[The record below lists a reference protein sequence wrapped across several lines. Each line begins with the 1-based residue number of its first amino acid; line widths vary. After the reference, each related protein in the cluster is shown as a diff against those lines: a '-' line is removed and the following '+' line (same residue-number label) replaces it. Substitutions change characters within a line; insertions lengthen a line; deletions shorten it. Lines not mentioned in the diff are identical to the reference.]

1 MPAAPAPSPD
11 GASPPASTAADA
23 SAQAGTAAPELAALP
38 LSVRA
43 GLLRA
48 LARTL
53 GEHAGVLVDVA
64 DGETRLGAERL
75 SGEIR
80 RTQAQLRMFADI
92 VETGAFLDVMI
103 DPPDPAAQPAPRPDI
118 RRMLVPLGPVA
129 VFSASNFP
137 FAFSVLG
144 GDTAS
149 ALAAGCPVVV
159 KAHEG
164 HPGLSDLTRDLAAGV
179 LPTGALTVVHGR
191 ETGRALVTDPA
202 IRAVGFTGST
212 SGGRALFDLAG
223 SRPDPIPFY
232 GELGSLNPV
241 VVTPGAC
248 AERGAD
254 IVREYIASVTLGQGQ
269 FCTKPGLLFLPAD
282 HGLEELLRREIA
294 AVPPAPLLGDWIGT
308 AYHATLEELVTH
320 PAARTLHLTP
330 GHDDPRTSAP
340 ALLTTTAEGV
350 RAHPEL
356 LRECFGPASLVVT
369 YTSADDLLD
378 TLHILPG
385 GLTATIH
392 GQEPQDETLA
402 HRLSAALSAGRL
414 IWNSWPTGVAV
425 THAMHHGGP
434 WPSATSPLH
443 TSVGGTAV
451 ARWMRPVAYQNMPE
465 ALLPEPLRST
475 NPWNVPQRVNG
486 EFPGQWRPARATT
499 VSES

>member
-1 MPAAPAPSPD
+1 MPAPAPAPSTD
-11 GASPPASTAADA
+11 GVSSPARTAARA
-23 SAQAGTAAPELAALP
+23 TARARAAAPELAALSLP
-38 LSVRA
+38 ARA
-43 GLLRA
+43 ELLRA

-53 GEHAGVLVDVA
+53 GENARHLADVA
-64 DGETRLGAERL
+64 DNETQLGAERL
-75 SGEIR
+75 RGEIR
-80 RTQAQLRMFADI
+80 RTQTQLRMFADI
-92 VETGAFLDVMI
+92 VEAGAFLDVMI
-103 DPPDPAAQPAPRPDI
+103 DPPDPAAEPAPRPDI

-164 HPGLSDLTRDLAAGV
+164 HPGLSDLSHELAAAV
-179 LPTGALTVVHGR
+179 LPAGALTVVHGR
-191 ETGRALVTDPA
+191 ETGRALVTDPD

-254 IVREYIASVTLGQGQ
+254 IVREYITSVTLGRGQ
-269 FCTKPGLLFLPAD
+269 FCTKPGLLFLPAG
-282 HGLEELLRREIA
+282 HGLEGQLRRAIA
-294 AVPPAPLLGDWIGT
+294 AVPPGPLLGAWIGT
-308 AYHATLEELVTH
+308 AYHATLGELVAH
-320 PAARTLHLTP
+320 PAVHALHLTP
-330 GHDDPRTSAP
+330 RRDDPRASAP
-340 ALLTTTAEGV
+340 ALLTTTAEAV
-350 RAHPEL
+350 RADPDL

-369 YTSADDLLD
+369 YTSTDDLLD
-378 TLHILPG
+378 TLHTLPG
-385 GLTATIH
+385 GLTATIQ
-392 GQEPQDETLA
+392 GQEPQDGTLA
-402 HRLSAALSAGRL
+402 RRVSAALSAGRL
-414 IWNSWPTGVAV
+414 IWNGWPTGVAV
-425 THAMHHGGP
+425 TPAMHHGGP
-434 WPSATSPLH
+434 WPSTTSPLH

-465 ALLPEPLRST
+465 ALLPEPLRRM

-486 EFPGQWRPARATT
+486 GFQGR
-499 VSES
+499 